1 MAVFNLRD
9 MPDDLHTALKI
20 RAAEQKTTMH
30 ALALKYIQE
39 GLVRDKKSK
48 KKGG

>member
-1 MAVFNLRD
+1 MAIFNLKN

-20 RAAEQKTTMH
+20 RAAEKKTTMH

-39 GLVRDKKSK
+39 GLERDKKK
-48 KKGG
+48 KK